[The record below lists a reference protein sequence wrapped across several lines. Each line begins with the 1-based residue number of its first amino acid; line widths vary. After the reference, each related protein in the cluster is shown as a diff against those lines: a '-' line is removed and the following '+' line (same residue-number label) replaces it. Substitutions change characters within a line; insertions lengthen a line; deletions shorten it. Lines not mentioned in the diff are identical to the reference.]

1 MDDTLPPFRK
11 WTPLA
16 IPSPFYTF
24 LACVSAFA
32 CLAYF
37 PKSRERK
44 KEEKKRE
51 RGNKGRTEKKRREKE
66 RHERGKKSGTKKKRK
81 ERNRLSL
88 FCGKRRHDA
97 QLIPSETPSSPH
109 RLRRPCY
116 HSDPKRSKK
125 TTPKSETDSF
135 PSLFPPIWKGVKR
148 GEERETVRFPRYLAR
163 RRRRRREEDI
173 GAEISRRNWG
183 RLLSTHPFPPK
194 KGHTLGNW
202 KHEA

>member
-1 MDDTLPPFRK
+1 M
-11 WTPLA
+11 
-16 IPSPFYTF
+16 
-24 LACVSAFA
+24 SAFA

-66 RHERGKKSGTKKKRK
+66 RHERGEKSGTKKKRK

-148 GEERETVRFPRYLAR
+148 GEERETVRFPRYLAIGGGGGGGR
-163 RRRRRREEDI
+163 RTSAQKSLGEI
-173 GAEISRRNWG
+173 GEG
-183 RLLSTHPFPPK
+183 YYTHPFPPK
-194 KGHTLGNW
+194 KSHTLGNW